1 MKDNT
6 MRKIT
11 LTSVPMFNAPGM
23 LRWARHFYRMT
34 NCPKKDRKYF
44 LGVMESWVIDKK
56 TAKYCLEC
64 PDCYLEWDDEAEKV
78 TITIEPDFKPF
89 VVTVEVKI

>member
-6 MRKIT
+6 MERIIC
-11 LTSVPMFNAPGM
+11 LVSVEMFNAPGM

-34 NCPKKDRKYF
+34 NCSKKDKKYF
-44 LGVMESWVIDKK
+44 LGVMEAWVKDKA

-64 PDCYLEWDDEAEKV
+64 PDDVIVWDDKEQTA
-78 TITIEPDFKPF
+78 TITIK
-89 VVTVEVKI
+89 VTK